1 VGAVVS
7 DDATAETDVTI
18 VKDSA
23 LTWGNAKDRVVELD
37 ADTAVFHPFYHCR
50 QRLRLVPNLHLRLYR
65 LSGRVSIEPVHI
77 TSKKSLLA

>member
-1 VGAVVS
+1 MLAAPDGYICQGECGGEVGAVVS

-37 ADTAVFHPFYHCR
+37 ADTAVFYPFTWADSTPPFSER
-50 QRLRLVPNLHLRLYR
+50 
-65 LSGRVSIEPVHI
+65 
-77 TSKKSLLA
+77 